1 MNKVFAK
8 ILPVINF
15 VLLLALYTFCLFQPV
30 DFTIQDLGRHI
41 KNGQEILAG
50 NAQVF
55 SKNLYSYTMPEN
67 AFINHHWLSGVIFSL
82 IFQNLGI
89 KILILF
95 SIAVSLAVLSL
106 FLFLL
111 KKRGGVVAAEI
122 LGLPALLFLAS
133 RSEIRPEIFGYLFI
147 TIILWQIHLIEK
159 NKQVKIWQWFLL
171 LGQQLLWVNL
181 HISFIFTFYLIG
193 LKLIT
198 IIWQT
203 AQGKIIKQLIVLLI
217 SLVFISL
224 INPNGLLG
232 LLEPIN
238 IFTDYGY
245 PIVEN
250 KSLYFL
256 LKAAKMQF
264 FYIYLMTIIVEGII
278 FYLAK
283 NKLKKT
289 SLFWK
294 ILALSGVIL
303 GYIAKRNLPIFV
315 LFSFP
320 LMADCLLSLKK
331 NNDWLVQKISRT
343 QAQMSIFLMLLLSIP
358 LLINGIFLKHVHYK
372 NHYLGFVPNQFAAL
386 NFFKTLDIQ
395 GNIFNNY
402 DIGSYLIYGL
412 YPNKKVFVDN
422 RPEAYSNNFF
432 QQIYIPMQENSALWQ
447 KMMAEYQFEAIFFGV
462 RDLTGWGQQFLADRL
477 KDPAWKVVYQNY
489 YAVILIRS

>member
-1 MNKVFAK
+1 MNK

-15 VLLLALYTFCLFQPV
+15 VLLLTLYAFCLFQPV
-30 DFTIQDLGRHI
+30 DLTVQDLGRHI

-67 AFINHHWLSGVIFSL
+67 KFINHHWLSGIIFSL
-82 IFQNLGI
+82 IFKNLGI

-95 SIAVSLAVLSL
+95 SIIISLIVLGI
-106 FLFLL
+106 FLL
-111 KKRGGVVAAEI
+111 LLKNRGGTIAAEI

-133 RSEIRPEIFGYLFI
+133 RSEVRPEIFGYLFI
-147 TIILWQIHLIEK
+147 TIVLWQIHLIEK
-159 NKQVKIWQWFLL
+159 TKQIKIWQWVLL

-181 HISFIFTFYLIG
+181 HISFVFAFYLIG

-198 IIWQT
+198 VIWQT
-203 AQGKIIKQLIVLLI
+203 AHRKIAKQLIVLLI
-217 SLVFISL
+217 SLIFISL
-224 INPNGLLG
+224 INPNGLSG

-256 LKAAKMQF
+256 LKVVKIQI
-264 FYIYLMTIIVEGII
+264 FYIYLIVVALEGAI

-289 SLFWK
+289 SIFWQ

-303 GYIAKRNLPIFV
+303 GYVAKRNLPIFV

-331 NNDWLVQKISRT
+331 NNNWLAQKISYI
-343 QAQMSIFLMLLLSIP
+343 QIQISIFLMLLLSIP
-358 LLINGIFLKHVHYK
+358 LLANGIFLKHVRYK
-372 NHYLGFVPNQFAAL
+372 NRYLGFTPNQFAAL

-412 YPNKKVFVDN
+412 YPNNKVFVDN

-432 QQIYIPMQENSALWQ
+432 QQTYIPMQENPALWQ
-447 KMMAEYQFEAIFFGV
+447 KMMAKYQFEAIFFGV
-462 RDLTGWGQQFLADRL
+462 RDLTGWGQKFLADRL
-477 KDPAWKVVYQNY
+477 KDPNWQVVYQNY
-489 YAVILIRS
+489 YAVILVKSQ